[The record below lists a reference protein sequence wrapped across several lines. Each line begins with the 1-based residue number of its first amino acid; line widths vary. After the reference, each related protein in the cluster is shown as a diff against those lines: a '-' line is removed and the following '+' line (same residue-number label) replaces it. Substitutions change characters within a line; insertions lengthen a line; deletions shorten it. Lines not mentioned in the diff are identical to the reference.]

1 MEEKRK
7 TEIGTE
13 VTTILLNKMPLTPYE
28 FAVRHFMD
36 GLITGDF
43 SYFERDIDKDAKTFI
58 YEREP
63 ICGRAEVIKY
73 WENWH
78 YRFVITK
85 QVNYFEEVYSNYN
98 SLPCLLIQDEWLFMF
113 KLKDEKTVGIF
124 SLPLN
129 IGSRYSDTNMLN
141 FRLDFDAIKPYL
153 SPLNYNIDENGELIS
168 LENRV
173 PCMWCDLESSKLT
186 WFGAKMPDWGWS
198 SNRWSLGQVSVCP
211 KCGRVIEFC
220 ATTSATTDEEWS
232 VPKEHSKC
240 LDETNVYS
248 EYAMDLYSKNIIDN
262 LNNDTVDDFMRHIVS
277 KMTDMKVDEGWRLKL
292 FLADRNKGDDNSWL
306 RVVDEDGL
314 VSGNIRLHSTIEKTD
329 MGAWQ
334 LYLLQRLY
342 TVLPAC
348 GHGGYARRHYIFK
361 ETDIDSI
368 VPLRHHDLST
378 LREEGK
384 LLPSVKI
391 TVNDD
396 KLFAVIVNCC
406 YWNDWKGL
414 VRESVSYLTS
424 TNKVHNRDERITE
437 EVLLRFHCGIYF

>member
-1 MEEKRK
+1 MKEIRK

-13 VTTILLNKMPLTPYE
+13 VTTILLNRIPVGPYE

-43 SYFERDIDKDAKTFI
+43 SYFERDMDKDAKTFI
-58 YEREP
+58 YGKEP
-63 ICGRAEVIKY
+63 ICGRAKVIEY
-73 WENWH
+73 WESWH
-78 YRFVITK
+78 NRYVTSK
-85 QVNYFEEVYSNYN
+85 QVNYFEEVYSDYN
-98 SLPCLLIQDEWLFMF
+98 SLPCLLIQNEWLFMF
-113 KLKDEKTVGIF
+113 KLKDEKTVGVL
-124 SLPLN
+124 SLPLT

-141 FRLDFDAIKPYL
+141 FRLDFDAIKSYL

-168 LENRV
+168 LENRM

-186 WFGAKMPDWGWS
+186 WYGAKMPAWSWG

-220 ATTSATTDEEWS
+220 ATTSETTDKEWNVS
-232 VPKEHSKC
+232 
-240 LDETNVYS
+240 DEQSNCHNERNIYS
-248 EYAMDLYSKNIIDN
+248 DYAMDLCPKIMIDN
-262 LNNDTVDDFMRHIVS
+262 LNEETVCDFMRHIES
-277 KMTDMKVDEGWRLKL
+277 KLTDIKVDEGWHLKL

-314 VSGNIRLHSTIEKTD
+314 VSGNIRLHSTIEKTG
-329 MGAWQ
+329 MGPWQ

-348 GHGGYARRHYIFK
+348 GHGGYARRHYILK
-361 ETDIDSI
+361 ESDIDSI
-368 VPLRHHDLST
+368 VPLRHHDLSS

-384 LLPSVKI
+384 LMPSVDI

-424 TNKVHNRDERITE
+424 TNKVHNKNERITE
-437 EVLLRFHCGIYF
+437 RVLLRFHCGIYF